1 MAKCRLLTSVICEL
15 YTRSRDFHITILMLT
30 WTYSVTFCTSTILF
44 DAQLS
49 VQYKVYRDARD
60 SENVYH
66 EFMEDAAIEDS
77 RKIALNYL
85 PAYT

>member
-1 MAKCRLLTSVICEL
+1 MSALNFCDLRTVHSLARFPYY
-15 YTRSRDFHITILMLT
+15 YTYADMDIFSD
-30 WTYSVTFCTSTILF
+30 FCTSTILF

-66 EFMEDAAIEDS
+66 EFKEDAAIEDS